1 MKRSLVLLT
10 AALCFLGMATPAAA
24 QLSPST
30 SGSSTAPTEA
40 SQKDYWW
47 MLRQMGDCL
56 ADTKTEKSQ
65 AFLAAK
71 IDSAD
76 ETREF
81 KQLFGRSRN
90 ICMRNFVRASIVR
103 SQIRGVV
110 AEGMYRRNLV
120 QVGADF
126 VPAPNAPAEIA
137 SLHDF
142 ARCYVNS
149 NYAEARALLRE
160 TRLATEDEAELV
172 KRMAPGFALCLPEGR
187 DIVLK
192 PINVRMSLAEALY
205 HATIIGQQGTR

>member
-1 MKRSLVLLT
+1 MRRSLIWLT
-10 AALCFLGMATPAAA
+10 AATCVLGMATPAAA

-40 SQKDYWW
+40 SEKDYWW

-56 ADTKTEKSQ
+56 ADYKTEKSQ

-71 IDSAD
+71 IDSPA
-76 ETREF
+76 ETRAF

-90 ICMRNFVRASIVR
+90 MCMRNFVSASIVR

-110 AEGMYRRNLV
+110 AEGLYRRNLAL
-120 QVGADF
+120 VGADF
-126 VPAPNAPAEIA
+126 VPAANAPAQIA

-142 ARCYVNS
+142 ARCYVSS
-149 NYAEARALLRE
+149 NYAEARTLLKE

-172 KRMAPGFALCLPEGR
+172 KRMAPGFSSCLPEGR
-187 DIVLK
+187 DVVLK
-192 PINVRMSLAEALY
+192 PINVRLSLAEALY
-205 HATIIGQQGTR
+205 HATNIGQRGAH